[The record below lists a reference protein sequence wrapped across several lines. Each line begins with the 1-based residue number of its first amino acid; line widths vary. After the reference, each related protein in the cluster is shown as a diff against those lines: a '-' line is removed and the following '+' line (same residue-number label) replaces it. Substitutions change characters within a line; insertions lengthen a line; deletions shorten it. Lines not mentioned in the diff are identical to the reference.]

1 MHKKQK
7 GEVMIMTTAFK
18 PNSQYKAFIISLI
31 TFGLSYGLYKAVIDN
46 YLAEIVNMNQFDRG
60 VSEFFRELPGFLLVF
75 ILALLYEFS
84 AEKIFKA
91 GALIMLAGMFMQSV
105 IPANRFWVT
114 CAVFI
119 YSTGEHMQ
127 FGMRSTIALEYSQ
140 SGKGGAALGIQNS
153 AYQFGTL
160 AGYILIAIIFYFLG
174 NRMNLYRP
182 VFFVS
187 SSIIVMGMLII
198 LRLHGESRP
207 DRHVSRFYFRQKFM
221 KFYMLEIFY
230 GARKQIFFTFG
241 PYLLVLFYGAGAM
254 AISILFALSA
264 IACFVCSPLVGKIID
279 RFGYKIVMVMDTLIL
294 VIVCFF
300 YGFAHHMFSMQTAF
314 IVCCVNYILDSVISL
329 ASMAS
334 NVYVQDLS
342 ESPEEMKATIS
353 TGVSVN
359 HLITILIALFG
370 GWIWQVMGIETL
382 FMLSAAFGLCNSA
395 YAASIVVPKR
405 CTVQATA

>member
-1 MHKKQK
+1 MSS
-7 GEVMIMTTAFK
+7 VFK
-18 PNSQYKAFIISLI
+18 PESQYRAFIISLV
-31 TFGLSYGLYKAVIDN
+31 TFGLSYGLYKAIIDN
-46 YLAEIVNMNQFDRG
+46 YLAEIVNMTQFDRG

-75 ILALLYEFS
+75 VLAVLYEFS

-91 GALIMLAGMFMQSV
+91 GALVMLSGMVMQSV
-105 IPANRFWVT
+105 IPPNRVLVT
-114 CAVFI
+114 AAVFV
-119 YSTGEHMQ
+119 YSLGEHMQ
-127 FGMRSTIALEYSQ
+127 FGMRSTIALEYSR
-140 SGKGGAALGIQNS
+140 SGCGGAALGVQNS

-160 AGYILIAIIFYFLG
+160 AGYLVVAVVFGFLAKS
-174 NRMNLYRP
+174 MSLYRP
-182 VFFVS
+182 MFIVS
-187 SSIIVMGMLII
+187 SVIIAGGFVFS
-198 LRLHGESRP
+198 LRMKGKSRP
-207 DRHVSRFYFRQKFM
+207 DHTVNRFYFRRKYY

-254 AISILFALSA
+254 AISILFSLSA
-264 IACFVCSPLVGKIID
+264 IATFICSPIVGKIID

-300 YGFAHHMFSMQTAF
+300 YGFAHHLFSMDTAF
-314 IVCCVNYILDSVISL
+314 IVCCVNYILDAVISL

-342 ESPEEMKATIS
+342 DTPEEVKATIS

-382 FMLSAAFGLCNSA
+382 FMLSAGFGLCNSA
-395 YAASIVVPKR
+395 YAA
-405 CTVQATA
+405 TVDAAKDRVR

>member
-1 MHKKQK
+1 MA
-7 GEVMIMTTAFK
+7 GVFK
-18 PNSQYKAFIISLI
+18 PESQYRAFIISLV

-46 YLAEIVNMNQFDRG
+46 YLAEIVNMSQFDRG

-75 ILALLYEFS
+75 VLAVLYEFS

-91 GALIMLAGMFMQSV
+91 GALVMLAGMLMQSFS
-105 IPANRFWVT
+105 PAHRVPVT
-114 CAVFI
+114 AAVFV
-119 YSTGEHMQ
+119 YSLGEHMQ
-127 FGMRSTIALEYSQ
+127 FGMRSTIALEYARE
-140 SGKGGAALGIQNS
+140 GRGGAALGMQNS

-160 AGYILIAIIFYFLG
+160 AGYIVVAIVFGLFAG
-174 NRMNLYRP
+174 KMSLYRP
-182 VFFVS
+182 VFIVS
-187 SSIIVMGMLII
+187 SAIIAGGLIFS
-198 LRLHGESRP
+198 LRMRGESRP
-207 DRHVSRFYFRQKFM
+207 DHHVSRFYFRRKYY
-221 KFYMLEIFY
+221 KFYMLEVFY

-264 IACFVCSPLVGKIID
+264 IATFVCSPLVGKIID

-294 VIVCFF
+294 VVVCFF
-300 YGFAHHMFSMQTAF
+300 YGFAHHMFSMDVAF
-314 IVCCVNYILDSVISL
+314 IVCCVNYVLDAVISL

-342 ESPEEMKATIS
+342 DSPEEVKATIS

-382 FMLSAAFGLCNSA
+382 FMLSAIFGLCNSA
-395 YAASIVVPKR
+395 YAASITVPKKSPL
-405 CTVQATA
+405 A

>member
-1 MHKKQK
+1 
-7 GEVMIMTTAFK
+7 MTSAFK
-18 PNSQYKAFIISLI
+18 PDSQYKAFIVSLAA
-31 TFGLSYGLYKAVIDN
+31 FGLAYGLYKAVIDN
-46 YLAEIVNMNQFDRG
+46 YLAEIVSMTQFDRG
-60 VSEFFRELPGFLLVF
+60 VSEFFRELPGFMLVF
-75 ILALLYEFS
+75 VLAVLYEFS
-84 AEKIFKA
+84 AECIFKA
-91 GALIMLAGMFMQSV
+91 GGLIMLVGMLMQSF
-105 IPANRFWVT
+105 IPADRALVT
-114 CAVFI
+114 AAVFV
-119 YSTGEHMQ
+119 YSLGEHMQ
-127 FGMRSTIALEYSQ
+127 FGMRSTLALGYSRE
-140 SGKGGAALGIQNS
+140 GRGGAALGLQNS

-160 AGYILIAIIFYFLG
+160 AGYIVVAVIFGLLGRRAGLYRYMFMLSSAIIVLG
-174 NRMNLYRP
+174 MMIAMRMTGDNK
-182 VFFVS
+182 
-187 SSIIVMGMLII
+187 
-198 LRLHGESRP
+198 P
-207 DRHVSRFYFRQKFM
+207 DNTVSRFYFRRKYM
-221 KFYMLEIFY
+221 KFYMLEVFY

-264 IACFVCSPLVGKIID
+264 IAGFVCSPLIGKIID

-314 IVCCVNYILDSVISL
+314 LVCCVNYVLDSVISL

-342 ESPEEMKATIS
+342 DTPQEVKATIS

-395 YAASIVVPKR
+395 YAATID
-405 CTVQATA
+405 TANDRNR

>member
-1 MHKKQK
+1 
-7 GEVMIMTTAFK
+7 MTITSGIFK
-18 PNSQYKAFIISLI
+18 SDSQYKAFIISLL

-46 YLAEIVNMNQFDRG
+46 YLAEIVHMTQFDRG
-60 VSEFFRELPGFLLVF
+60 VSEFFRELPGFMLIF
-75 ILALLYEFS
+75 ITAVLYEFS
-84 AEKIFKA
+84 AENIFKA
-91 GALIMLAGMFMQSV
+91 GAIVMLAGMLMQSFV
-105 IPANRFWVT
+105 PADRFFVT
-114 CAVFI
+114 CAVFV
-119 YSTGEHMQ
+119 YSLGEHMQ
-127 FGMRSTIALEYSQ
+127 FGMRSTLALEYAKQ
-140 SGKGGAALGIQNS
+140 GRGGAALGLQNS

-160 AGYILIAIIFYFLG
+160 AGYIVVALVFWLLAGKF
-174 NRMNLYRP
+174 NLFRP
-182 VFFVS
+182 VFIFS
-187 SSIIVMGMLII
+187 SAII
-198 LRLHGESRP
+198 LTGFFISTKMTGESGH
-207 DRHVSRFYFRQKFM
+207 DHTVTRFYFRRKYF

-264 IACFVCSPLVGKIID
+264 IATFICSPLIGKIID

-300 YGFAHHMFSMQTAF
+300 YGCAHHLFSMHTAF
-314 IVCCVNYILDSVISL
+314 IVCCVNYILDAVISL

-342 ESPEEMKATIS
+342 ISPEEVKATIA

-382 FMLSAAFGLCNSA
+382 FIMSAVFGLFNSA
-395 YAASIVVPKR
+395 YAATINAAAEKNGRVR
-405 CTVQATA
+405 E

>member
-1 MHKKQK
+1 MREFLQLK
-7 GEVMIMTTAFK
+7 GNEIAMTSTIFK
-18 PNSQYKAFIISLI
+18 PDSRYKAFIISLL

-46 YLAEIVNMNQFDRG
+46 YLAEIVHMTQFDRG
-60 VSEFFRELPGFLLVF
+60 VSEFFRELPGFMLIF

-91 GALIMLAGMFMQSV
+91 GAIVMLAGMLMQSFV
-105 IPANRFWVT
+105 PAERFLVT
-114 CAVFI
+114 CAVFV
-119 YSTGEHMQ
+119 YSLGEHMQ
-127 FGMRSTIALEYSQ
+127 FGMRSTLALEYAKQ
-140 SGKGGAALGIQNS
+140 GRGGAALGLQNA

-160 AGYILIAIIFYFLG
+160 AGYIVIAVVFWLLAGKI
-174 NRMNLYRP
+174 NLYRP
-182 VFFVS
+182 VFVLS
-187 SSIIVMGMLII
+187 SAII
-198 LRLHGESRP
+198 LTGFFISLKMTGESK
-207 DRHVSRFYFRQKFM
+207 HEHTVTRFYFRRKYF

-264 IACFVCSPLVGKIID
+264 VATFVCSPLIGRIID

-300 YGFAHHMFSMQTAF
+300 YGFAHHLFSMETAF
-314 IVCCVNYILDSVISL
+314 IVCCVNYILDAVISL

-342 ESPEEMKATIS
+342 DTPEEVKATIA

-382 FMLSAAFGLCNSA
+382 FMLSAFFGLMNSA
-395 YAASIVVPKR
+395 YAATINAAEDKK
-405 CTVQATA
+405 A

>member
-1 MHKKQK
+1 
-7 GEVMIMTTAFK
+7 MTSRIFK
-18 PNSQYKAFIISLI
+18 ADSQYKAFILSLAV
-31 TFGLSYGLYKAVIDN
+31 FGLGYGLYKAVLDN
-46 YLAEIVNMNQFDRG
+46 YLAEIVSMSQFDRG

-75 ILALLYEFS
+75 ILALLFEFS

-91 GALIMLAGMFMQSV
+91 GALIMLAGMAMQSV
-105 IPANRFWVT
+105 IPASRFLVT
-114 CAVFI
+114 SAVFV
-119 YSTGEHMQ
+119 YSLGEHMQ
-127 FGMRSTIALEYSQ
+127 YGMRSTLALEYSK
-140 SGKGGAALGIQNS
+140 SGRGGAALGIQNS

-160 AGYILIAIIFYFLG
+160 AGYIVVAVVFGMFAG
-174 NRMNLYRP
+174 KMNLYRP
-182 VFFVS
+182 VFIVS
-187 SSIIVMGMLII
+187 SAITLIGFIIALKMTGRSKQKHNVT
-198 LRLHGESRP
+198 
-207 DRHVSRFYFRQKFM
+207 RFYFRRKYF

-264 IACFVCSPLVGKIID
+264 IATFIFSPVVGKIID
-279 RFGYKIVMVMDTLIL
+279 RYGYKIVMVMDTLIL

-300 YGFAHHMFSMQTAF
+300 YGFAHHIFPKNIAF
-314 IVCCVNYILDSVISL
+314 IVCCVNYILDAVISL

-342 ESPEEMKATIS
+342 DTPEEVKATIA

-382 FMLSAAFGLCNSA
+382 FMLSAIFGLFNSA
-395 YAASIVVPKR
+395 YAATIDTGDNSRAFV
-405 CTVQATA
+405 

>member
-1 MHKKQK
+1 
-7 GEVMIMTTAFK
+7 MTDIFK
-18 PNSQYKAFIISLI
+18 PSSQYRAFIISLL

-46 YLAEIVNMNQFDRG
+46 YLAEIVSMTQFDRG

-75 ILALLYEFS
+75 ILAVLYEFS

-91 GALIMLAGMFMQSV
+91 GALVMLAGMIMQSV
-105 IPANRFWVT
+105 VPAHRVPVT
-114 CAVFI
+114 AAVFV
-119 YSTGEHMQ
+119 YSLGEHMQ

-140 SGKGGAALGIQNS
+140 PHHGGAALGLQNS

-160 AGYILIAIIFYFLG
+160 AGYIVVAVVFGILG
-174 NRMNLYRP
+174 RRIDLYRD
-182 VFFVS
+182 VFVMSSLIIALGFFVS
-187 SSIIVMGMLII
+187 LK
-198 LRLHGESRP
+198 LKGESRP
-207 DRHVSRFYFRQKFM
+207 DHTVSRFYFRRKYF
-221 KFYMLEIFY
+221 KFYMLEVFY
-230 GARKQIFFTFG
+230 GARKQILFTFG

-254 AISILFALSA
+254 AISILFAVSA
-264 IACFVCSPLVGKIID
+264 IASFVCSPLVGKIID
-279 RFGYKIVMVMDTLIL
+279 RFGYKIVMVMDTIIL
-294 VIVCFF
+294 VVVCFF

-314 IVCCVNYILDSVISL
+314 LVCCVNYVLDAVISL

-342 ESPEEMKATIS
+342 DTPEEVKATIS

-370 GWIWQVMGIETL
+370 GWIWQVLGIETL

-395 YAASIVVPKR
+395 YAASIEVPAKK
-405 CTVQATA
+405 

>member
-1 MHKKQK
+1 
-7 GEVMIMTTAFK
+7 MTSRIFK
-18 PNSQYKAFIISLI
+18 ADSQYKAFILSLAV
-31 TFGLSYGLYKAVIDN
+31 FGLGYGLYKAVLDN
-46 YLAEIVNMNQFDRG
+46 YLAEIVSMSQFDRG

-75 ILALLYEFS
+75 ILALLFEFS

-91 GALIMLAGMFMQSV
+91 GALIMLAGMAMQSV
-105 IPANRFWVT
+105 IPASRFLVT
-114 CAVFI
+114 SAVFV
-119 YSTGEHMQ
+119 YSLGEHMQ
-127 FGMRSTIALEYSQ
+127 YGMRSTLALEYSK
-140 SGKGGAALGIQNS
+140 SGRGGAALGIQNS

-160 AGYILIAIIFYFLG
+160 AGYIVVAVVFGMFAG
-174 NRMNLYRP
+174 KMNLYRP
-182 VFFVS
+182 VFIVS
-187 SSIIVMGMLII
+187 SAITLIGFIIALKMTGRSKQKHNVT
-198 LRLHGESRP
+198 
-207 DRHVSRFYFRQKFM
+207 RFYFRRKYF

-264 IACFVCSPLVGKIID
+264 IATFIFSPVVGKIID
-279 RFGYKIVMVMDTLIL
+279 RYGYKIVMVMDTLIL

-300 YGFAHHMFSMQTAF
+300 YGFAHHIFPKNIAF
-314 IVCCVNYILDSVISL
+314 IVCCVNYILDAVISL

-342 ESPEEMKATIS
+342 DTPEEVKATIA

-382 FMLSAAFGLCNSA
+382 FMLSAIFGLFNSA
-395 YAASIVVPKR
+395 YAVTIDTGDNSRAFV
-405 CTVQATA
+405 

>member
-1 MHKKQK
+1 
-7 GEVMIMTTAFK
+7 MTSRIFK
-18 PNSQYKAFIISLI
+18 ADSQYKAFILSLAV
-31 TFGLSYGLYKAVIDN
+31 FGLGYGLYKAVLDN
-46 YLAEIVNMNQFDRG
+46 YLAEIVSMSQFDRG

-75 ILALLYEFS
+75 ILALLFEFS

-91 GALIMLAGMFMQSV
+91 GALIMLAGMAMQSV
-105 IPANRFWVT
+105 IPASRFLVT
-114 CAVFI
+114 SAVFV
-119 YSTGEHMQ
+119 YSLGEHMQ
-127 FGMRSTIALEYSQ
+127 YGMRSTLALEYSK
-140 SGKGGAALGIQNS
+140 SGRGGAALGIQNS

-160 AGYILIAIIFYFLG
+160 AGYIVVAVVFGMLAG
-174 NRMNLYRP
+174 KMNLYRP
-182 VFFVS
+182 VFVVS
-187 SSIIVMGMLII
+187 SAITLIGFIIALKMTGKSKQKHNVT
-198 LRLHGESRP
+198 
-207 DRHVSRFYFRQKFM
+207 RFYFRKKYF

-264 IACFVCSPLVGKIID
+264 IATFIFSPVVGKIID
-279 RFGYKIVMVMDTLIL
+279 RYGYKIVMVMDTLIL

-300 YGFAHHMFSMQTAF
+300 YGFAHHIFPKNIAF
-314 IVCCVNYILDSVISL
+314 IVCCVNYILDAVISL

-342 ESPEEMKATIS
+342 DTPEEVKATIA

-382 FMLSAAFGLCNSA
+382 FMLSAIFGLFNSA
-395 YAASIVVPKR
+395 YAATIDTGDNSRAFV
-405 CTVQATA
+405 

>member
-1 MHKKQK
+1 MPSK
-7 GEVMIMTTAFK
+7 IFR
-18 PNSQYKAFIISLI
+18 PDSQYKAFILSLAVI
-31 TFGLSYGLYKAVIDN
+31 GLAYGLYKAVLDN
-46 YLAEIVNMNQFDRG
+46 YLAEIVSMSQFDRG

-75 ILALLYEFS
+75 ILALLYECS

-91 GALIMLAGMFMQSV
+91 GALIMLAGMLMQSV
-105 IPANRFWVT
+105 IPANRVLVT
-114 CAVFI
+114 AAVFV
-119 YSTGEHMQ
+119 YSLGEHMQ
-127 FGMRSTIALEYSQ
+127 FGMRSTLALEYSQ
-140 SGKGGAALGIQNS
+140 TGRGGAALGLQNA

-160 AGYILIAIIFYFLG
+160 AGYIVVALVFGFLAG
-174 NRMNLYRP
+174 KMSLYRP
-182 VFFVS
+182 VFVAS
-187 SSIIVMGMLII
+187 SAIIAAGLII
-198 LRLHGESRP
+198 SLKMTGQSGHE
-207 DRHVSRFYFRQKFM
+207 HTVTRFYFRRKYF

-254 AISILFALSA
+254 AVSILFAVSA
-264 IACFVCSPLVGKIID
+264 VACFVFSPVIGRIID

-300 YGFAHHMFSMQTAF
+300 YGFAHHIFPMNVAF
-314 IVCCVNYILDSVISL
+314 IVCCVNYILDAVISL

-342 ESPEEMKATIS
+342 DTPEEVKATIS

-382 FMLSAAFGLCNSA
+382 FMMSAVFGLFNSA
-395 YAASIVVPKR
+395 YAA
-405 CTVQATA
+405 TVNAEEDRKIAG

>member
-1 MHKKQK
+1 MPSKIFR
-7 GEVMIMTTAFK
+7 ED
-18 PNSQYKAFIISLI
+18 SQYKAFILSLAV
-31 TFGLSYGLYKAVIDN
+31 FGLAYGLYKAVLDN
-46 YLAEIVNMNQFDRG
+46 YLAEIVSMSQLDRG

-91 GALIMLAGMFMQSV
+91 GAIVMLAGMAMQSV
-105 IPANRFWVT
+105 IPANRFLVT
-114 CAVFI
+114 CAVFV
-119 YSTGEHMQ
+119 YSLGEHMQ
-127 FGMRSTIALEYSQ
+127 FGMRSTLALEYSQ
-140 SGKGGAALGIQNS
+140 TGRGGAALGIQNS
-153 AYQFGTL
+153 AYQCGTL
-160 AGYILIAIIFYFLG
+160 AGYIVVAIVFGLLSGKFS
-174 NRMNLYRP
+174 LYRP
-182 VFFVS
+182 MFIAS
-187 SSIIVMGMLII
+187 SAII
-198 LRLHGESRP
+198 LIGFIITLNMKGASQQKHT
-207 DRHVSRFYFRQKFM
+207 VTRFYFRRKYF
-221 KFYMLEIFY
+221 KFYMLEVFY

-264 IACFVCSPLVGKIID
+264 VSTFICAPIVGRIID

-300 YGFAHHMFSMQTAF
+300 YGFAHHIFPMNVAF
-314 IVCCVNYILDSVISL
+314 IVCCVNYILDAVISL

-342 ESPEEMKATIS
+342 DTPEEVKATIS

-382 FMLSAAFGLCNSA
+382 FMVSAVFGLLNSA
-395 YAASIVVPKR
+395 YAASIK
-405 CTVQATA
+405 TVKK

>member
-1 MHKKQK
+1 
-7 GEVMIMTTAFK
+7 MTSAFR
-18 PNSQYKAFIISLI
+18 PESQYKAFIISLV
-31 TFGLSYGLYKAVIDN
+31 TFGLSYGLYKAVLDN
-46 YLAEIVNMNQFDRG
+46 YLAEIVSMTLLDRG

-75 ILALLYEFS
+75 VLAVLYEFS

-91 GALIMLAGMFMQSV
+91 GALIMLAGMIMQSV
-105 IPANRFWVT
+105 VPANRVLVT
-114 CAVFI
+114 AAVFV
-119 YSTGEHMQ
+119 YSLGEHMQ
-127 FGMRSTIALEYSQ
+127 FGMRSTLALEYSRK
-140 SGKGGAALGIQNS
+140 GRGGAALGFQNA

-160 AGYILIAIIFYFLG
+160 AGYILIAILFYFMG
-174 NRMNLYRP
+174 RRPDLYKP
-182 VFFVS
+182 VFMVS
-187 SSIIVMGMLII
+187 SAIIAGGFMFCTALK
-198 LRLHGESRP
+198 SRIKP
-207 DRHVSRFYFRQKFM
+207 DKLVSRFYFRKKYT

-241 PYLLVLFYGAGAM
+241 PYLLVLFYGAGPM

-264 IACFVCSPLVGKIID
+264 IATFVCSPLVGKIID

-314 IVCCVNYILDSVISL
+314 IVCCVNYILDAVISL

-342 ESPEEMKATIS
+342 DTPEEIKATIS

-382 FMLSAAFGLCNSA
+382 FMMSAVFGLCNSA
-395 YAASIVVPKR
+395 YAASIRVPEKK
-405 CTVQATA
+405 ALAM

>member
-1 MHKKQK
+1 MVI
-7 GEVMIMTTAFK
+7 VMTSKIFK
-18 PNSQYKAFIISLI
+18 ADSQYKAFIISLV
-31 TFGLSYGLYKAVIDN
+31 TFGLSYGLYKAIIDN
-46 YLAEIVNMNQFDRG
+46 YLAEIVNMSQFDRG

-75 ILALLYEFS
+75 VLAVLYEFS

-91 GALIMLAGMFMQSV
+91 GALVMLSGMILQSV
-105 IPANRFWVT
+105 VPPERFWVT
-114 CAVFI
+114 LAVFT
-119 YSTGEHMQ
+119 YSLGEHMQ
-127 FGMRSTIALEYSQ
+127 FGMRSTLALEYSKE
-140 SGKGGAALGIQNS
+140 GHGGAALGMQNA

-160 AGYILIAIIFYFLG
+160 AGYIVIAAVFFLWGGKTYLYHHIFKISSLIIAIGFII
-174 NRMNLYRP
+174 
-182 VFFVS
+182 
-187 SSIIVMGMLII
+187 SIKMS
-198 LRLHGESRP
+198 GESR
-207 DRHVSRFYFRQKFM
+207 HEHTTGRFYFRKKYH

-264 IACFVCSPLVGKIID
+264 IATFIFSPVVGKIID

-300 YGFAHHMFSMQTAF
+300 YGFAHHLFSMQTAF
-314 IVCCVNYILDSVISL
+314 IVCCLNYILDAVISL

-342 ESPEEMKATIS
+342 DTPEEVKATIS

-395 YAASIVVPKR
+395 YAACIDAEKDRLRV
-405 CTVQATA
+405 